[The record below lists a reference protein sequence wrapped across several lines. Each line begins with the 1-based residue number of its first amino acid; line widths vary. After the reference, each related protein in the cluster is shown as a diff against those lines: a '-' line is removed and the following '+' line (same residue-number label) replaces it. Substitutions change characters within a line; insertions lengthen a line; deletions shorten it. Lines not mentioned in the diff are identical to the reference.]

1 MSLLSTLATELEQM
15 ATAGTLKRELA
26 MKSPQGPVVEVEGK
40 GEVIM
45 LTSNNYL
52 GLADHPAI
60 IEAAEKAERDY
71 GYGLAS
77 VRFICGT
84 QTIHR
89 QLEARI
95 SQFFGTEDTILYG
108 SCWNANEG
116 LFQTVAL
123 EQDAI
128 ISDELNHA
136 SIIDGVRL
144 AKARK
149 ERFKNRDMGDLRRA
163 LEATKDARNKVL
175 VTDGVFSMEGSLAP
189 LPEMIELAKQYG
201 AFFVVDDSHGT
212 GVVGKRGRG
221 TGEELGVFGKIDAY
235 TSTLGKALGGSHG
248 GFTTGPKT
256 LVEYLRQKSRPY
268 LFSNTLP
275 PAVVMGSLAA
285 IDLLEKDT
293 SLVSRLRDNTTYFRK
308 QLTSKNVRVREGI
321 HPIVPILIGDTAKAI
336 AMSAQLLDRGVY
348 VSGFGF
354 PVVPQGQ
361 ARLRCQIS
369 AAHTREHLDRAIAA
383 IVDVVRSGERPSRP
397 QSPGVSPGD

>member
-1 MSLLSTLATELEQM
+1 MPLISTLSAELDQM
-15 ATAGTLKRELA
+15 TTAGTMKHELTLEG
-26 MKSPQGPVVEVEGK
+26 PQGAVVDVTGK

-52 GLADHPAI
+52 GLANHPAI
-60 IEAAEKAERDY
+60 VEAAERAERDY

-89 QLEARI
+89 ELEQRIAR
-95 SQFFGTEDTILYG
+95 FFGTEDTILYG

-136 SIIDGVRL
+136 SIIDGIRL
-144 AKARK
+144 SKARK
-149 ERFKNRDMGDLRRA
+149 ERFRNRDMNDLRRA
-163 LEATKDARNKVL
+163 LEATRDARNRL
-175 VTDGVFSMEGSLAP
+175 VMTDGVFSMEGSLAP
-189 LPEMIELAKQYG
+189 LPEMIELTRQYD
-201 AFFVVDDSHGT
+201 AFLVVDESHGT
-212 GVVGKRGRG
+212 GVLGRTGRG
-221 TGEELGVFGKIDAY
+221 TAEELGVFGKIDAY

-248 GFTTGPKT
+248 GFTTGPKV
-256 LVEYLRQKSRPY
+256 LVDYLRQKSRPY

-275 PAVVMGSLAA
+275 PAVVLGSMAA
-285 IDLLEKDT
+285 LDLLEKDA
-293 SLVSRLRDNTTYFRK
+293 SLVTKLHENTKHFRSALK
-308 QLTSKNVRVREGI
+308 ARGVTVREGI
-321 HPIVPILIGDTAKAI
+321 HPIVPIIIGDTAKAI
-336 AMSAQLLDRGVY
+336 AISKELLDRGVY

-369 AAHTREHLDRAIAA
+369 AAHTREQLDRSVEA
-383 IVDVVRSGERPSRP
+383 IVEVAAKH
-397 QSPGVSPGD
+397 GVIS

>member
-1 MSLLSTLATELEQM
+1 MSLLSTLSDELQQM
-15 ATAGTLKRELA
+15 TAAGTLKRELSLE
-26 MKSPQGPVVEVEGK
+26 SPQGPVVRIEGF
-40 GEVIM
+40 GEVVM

-52 GLADHPAI
+52 GLANHPAI
-60 IEAAEKAERDY
+60 VEAAEKAERDY

-89 QLEARI
+89 VLEERI
-95 SQFFGTEDTILYG
+95 AAFFGTEDTILYG

-116 LFQTVAL
+116 LFQTIAT
-123 EQDAI
+123 EPDAI

-136 SIIDGVRL
+136 SIIDGIRL
-144 AKARK
+144 SKARK

-163 LEATKDARNKVL
+163 LEATKETRNKL
-175 VTDGVFSMEGSLAP
+175 IMTDGVFSMEGSLAP
-189 LPEMIELAKQYG
+189 LPEMIELSREYG
-201 AFFVVDDSHGT
+201 AFLVVDESHGT
-212 GVVGKRGRG
+212 GVLGKTGRG
-221 TGEELGVFGKIDAY
+221 TAEELGVFGQIDAY

-248 GFTTGPKT
+248 GFTTGPKV
-256 LVEYLRQKSRPY
+256 LIEYLRQKSRPY

-275 PAVVMGSLAA
+275 PAVVMGSMAA
-285 IDLLEKDT
+285 FDLVEND
-293 SLVSRLRDNTTYFRK
+293 SSFVERLHENTKYFRE
-308 QLTSKNVRVREGI
+308 QLTAKGVNVRPGI

-336 AMSAQLLDRGVY
+336 SMSQELLKRGVY

-369 AAHTREHLDRAIAA
+369 AAHTREHLDKAIGA
-383 IVDVVRSGERPSRP
+383 IVEVTRA
-397 QSPGVSPGD
+397 

>member
-1 MSLLSTLATELEQM
+1 MSLISTLQTELDQM
-15 ATAGTLKRELA
+15 SAAGTLKRELL
-26 MKSPQGPVVEVEGK
+26 MKSPQGAVVDVEGF

-60 IEAAEKAERDY
+60 AEAAEKGERDY

-89 QLEARI
+89 KLEERI
-95 SQFFGTEDTILYG
+95 ANFFGTEDTILYG

-116 LFQTVAL
+116 LFQTIAQ

-144 AKARK
+144 AKAKK
-149 ERFKNRDMGDLRRA
+149 ERYKNRDMADLRRA
-163 LEATKDARNKVL
+163 LEATRSSRNKVI

-189 LPEMIELAKQYG
+189 LPAIIEIANEYE
-201 AFFVVDDSHGT
+201 AFLVVDDSHAT
-212 GVVGKRGRG
+212 GVLGRTGRG
-221 TGEELGVFGKIDAY
+221 TGEELGVFDKIDAH

-256 LVEYLRQKSRPY
+256 LIDYLRQRSRPY

-285 IDLLEKDT
+285 FDLLENAPT
-293 SLVSRLRDNTTYFRK
+293 FLARLRENTAYFRQ
-308 QLTSKNVRVREGI
+308 QLTSKGVTVREGI
-321 HPIVPILIGDTAKAI
+321 HPIVPIIIGDTAKAI
-336 AMSAQLLDRGVY
+336 AISAELLTRGVY

-354 PVVPQGQ
+354 PVVPQGA

-369 AAHTREHLDRAIAA
+369 AAHTREHLDRAIEA
-383 IVDVVRSGERPSRP
+383 IVEVGRKFEVVG
-397 QSPGVSPGD
+397 

>member
-1 MSLLSTLATELEQM
+1 MTLLTTLSAELDAM
-15 ATAGTLKRELA
+15 ASAGTLKREL
-26 MKSPQGPVVEVEGK
+26 SLTGPQGPVVQIEGR
-40 GEVIM
+40 GEILM

-60 IEAAEKAERDY
+60 VEAAEKAERDY

-89 QLEARI
+89 ELEQRIAR
-95 SQFFGTEDTILYG
+95 FFGTEDSILYG

-116 LFQTVAL
+116 LFQTIAQ

-128 ISDELNHA
+128 VSDELNHA

-149 ERFKNRDMGDLRRA
+149 ERYKNRDVDDLHR
-163 LEATKDARNKVL
+163 LLHATKDARNRV
-175 VTDGVFSMEGSLAP
+175 VMTDGVFSMEGSLAP
-189 LPEMIELAKQYG
+189 LPELIDLCREHD

-212 GVVGKRGRG
+212 GVLGATGRG

-256 LVEYLRQKSRPY
+256 LIDYLRQKSRPY

-293 SLVSRLRDNTTYFRK
+293 SLVARLRENTAYFRA
-308 QLTSKNVRVREGI
+308 QLTARGVKVREGI
-321 HPIVPILIGDTAKAI
+321 HPIVPILIGDTAKAM
-336 AMSAQLLDRGVY
+336 AMSNELLDRGVY

-354 PVVPQGQ
+354 PVVPQGA

-369 AAHTREHLDRAIAA
+369 AAHTREHLDTAIEA
-383 IVDVVRSGERPSRP
+383 IVSLAEKY
-397 QSPGVSPGD
+397 GVLASA

>member
-1 MSLLSTLATELEQM
+1 MSLLSTLQSDLEQM
-15 ATAGTLKRELA
+15 RESGTLKRELQL
-26 MKSPQGPVVEVEGK
+26 KGPQGPLVEVEGF

-60 IEAAEKAERDY
+60 LEAAEKGERDF

-89 QLEARI
+89 KLEEKIAE
-95 SQFFGTEDTILYG
+95 FLGTEDTILYG

-136 SIIDGVRL
+136 SIIDGIRL

-149 ERFKNRDMGDLRRA
+149 ERYKNRDLDDLRRA
-163 LEATKDARNKVL
+163 LEATKDARNRL
-175 VTDGVFSMEGSLAP
+175 VMTDGVFSMEGSLAP
-189 LPEMIELAKQYG
+189 LPEMVELAREHG
-201 AFFVVDDSHGT
+201 AFLVVDDSHGT
-212 GVVGKRGRG
+212 GVLGATARG
-221 TGEELGVFGKIDAY
+221 TPEELGVFGRIDAY

-248 GFTTGPKT
+248 GFTTGPKV
-256 LVEYLRQKSRPY
+256 LIEYLRQKSRPY

-285 IDLLEKDT
+285 IELVQNDT
-293 SLVSRLRDNTTYFRK
+293 SFVTRLRENTRHFRSE
-308 QLTSKNVRVREGI
+308 LTAKGVRVREGI

-336 AMSAQLLDRGVY
+336 AMSNELLTRGVY

-369 AAHTREHLDRAIAA
+369 AAHTREHLDRAIGA
-383 IVDVVRSGERPSRP
+383 IVELAGKY
-397 QSPGVSPGD
+397 GVLAA

>member
-1 MSLLSTLATELEQM
+1 MKLWGPRYDPPMTLLATLSEELHQM
-15 ATAGTLKRELA
+15 STAGTLKRELA
-26 MKSPQGPVVEVEGK
+26 LKGPQGAVVEVEGL

-52 GLADHPAI
+52 GLANHPAI
-60 IEAAEKAERDY
+60 VEAAEKAERDY

-89 QLEARI
+89 DLELKIAE
-95 SQFFGTEDTILYG
+95 FLGTEDTILYG

-116 LFQTVAL
+116 LFQTVAT
-123 EQDAI
+123 ETDAI

-144 AKARK
+144 SKARK
-149 ERFKNRDMGDLRRA
+149 ERYKNRDLDDLRRA
-163 LEATKDARNKVL
+163 LEATKDARNKLV

-189 LPEMIELAKQYG
+189 LPEIIELTREYG
-201 AFFVVDDSHGT
+201 AFLVVDESHGT
-212 GVVGKRGRG
+212 GVLGKTGRG
-221 TGEELGVFGKIDAY
+221 TPEEQGVFGKIDCY

-248 GFTTGPKT
+248 GFTTGPRV
-256 LVEYLRQKSRPY
+256 LVDYLRQKSRPY

-275 PAVVMGSLAA
+275 PAVVMGSMAA
-285 IDLLEKDT
+285 IDLVQNDH
-293 SLVSRLRDNTTYFRK
+293 SYVDRLRDNTRYFRE
-308 QLTSKNVRVREGI
+308 QLTARGVRVREGI
-321 HPIVPILIGDTAKAI
+321 SPIVPIIIGDTAKAI
-336 AMSAQLLDRGVY
+336 SMSQELLKRGVY

-354 PVVPQGQ
+354 PVVPQGA

-369 AAHTREHLDRAIAA
+369 AAHTREHLDRAIQA
-383 IVDVVRSGERPSRP
+383 ISDVALNA
-397 QSPGVSPGD
+397 

>member
-1 MSLLSTLATELEQM
+1 MTLLSTLSEELSQM
-15 ATAGTLKRELA
+15 QAAGTMKRELA
-26 MKSPQGPVVEVEGK
+26 LKGPQGPVVEVEGI
-40 GEVIM
+40 GEVVM

-52 GLADHPAI
+52 GLANHPQI
-60 IEAAEKAERDY
+60 VEAAEKAERDF

-89 QLEARI
+89 ELEQRI
-95 SQFFGTEDTILYG
+95 AQFFGTEDTILYG

-116 LFQTVAL
+116 LFQTVTT

-136 SIIDGVRL
+136 SIIDGIRL
-144 AKARK
+144 AKSRK
-149 ERFKNRDMGDLRRA
+149 ERYKNRDLADLRRA
-163 LEATKDARNKVL
+163 LEATKDARNRL
-175 VTDGVFSMEGSLAP
+175 VMTDGVFSMEGSLAP
-189 LPEMIELAKQYG
+189 LPEMVEMTREYD
-201 AFFVVDDSHGT
+201 AFLVVDESHGT
-212 GVVGKRGRG
+212 GVLGKTGRG
-221 TGEELGVFGKIDAY
+221 TAEELGVFGKIDAY

-285 IDLLEKDT
+285 FDILEKDPSFMT
-293 SLVSRLRDNTTYFRK
+293 RLADNTRYFRE
-308 QLTSKNVRVREGI
+308 QLTARGVKVREGI
-321 HPIVPILIGDTAKAI
+321 HPIVPIIIGDTAKAI
-336 AMSAQLLDRGVY
+336 SMSQELLRRGVY

-369 AAHTREHLDRAIAA
+369 AAHTREHLDRAINA
-383 IVDVVRSGERPSRP
+383 IAEVALG
-397 QSPGVSPGD
+397 

>member
-1 MSLLSTLATELEQM
+1 MPLLDTLAAELDAM
-15 ATAGTLKRELA
+15 ASAGTLKRELFL
-26 MKSPQGPVVEVEGK
+26 KSPQGPVVQIEGR
-40 GEVIM
+40 GEILM

-60 IEAAEKAERDY
+60 VEAAEKGERDY

-89 QLEARI
+89 ELEQRI
-95 SQFFGTEDTILYG
+95 AQFFGTEDSILYG

-116 LFQTVAL
+116 LFQTIAQ

-128 ISDELNHA
+128 VSDELNHA

-149 ERFKNRDMGDLRRA
+149 ERYKNGDVDDLHR
-163 LEATKDARNKVL
+163 LLHATKDARNV
-175 VTDGVFSMEGSLAP
+175 VVMTDGVFSMEGSLAP
-189 LPEMIELAKQYG
+189 LPELIDLCHEHG

-212 GVVGKRGRG
+212 GVLGATGRG

-256 LVEYLRQKSRPY
+256 LIDYLRQKSRPY

-293 SLVSRLRDNTTYFRK
+293 SFV
-308 QLTSKNVRVREGI
+308 
-321 HPIVPILIGDTAKAI
+321 
-336 AMSAQLLDRGVY
+336 
-348 VSGFGF
+348 
-354 PVVPQGQ
+354 
-361 ARLRCQIS
+361 ARLRENT
-369 AAHTREHLDRAIAA
+369 AYFRAQLTARG
-383 IVDVVRSGERPSRP
+383 VKVR
-397 QSPGVSPGD
+397 

>member
-1 MSLLSTLATELEQM
+1 MSLLSTLDAELAQM
-15 ATAGTLKRELA
+15 SQSGTMKRELP
-26 MKSPQGPVVEVEGK
+26 MKSPQGPLVEVEGK

-52 GLADHPAI
+52 GLANHPAI
-60 IEAAEKAERDY
+60 VEAAEKAERDY

-89 QLEARI
+89 ELEQRIAR
-95 SQFFGTEDTILYG
+95 FFGTEDTILYG

-116 LFQTVAL
+116 LFQTIVQ

-144 AKARK
+144 AKSRK
-149 ERFKNRDMGDLRRA
+149 ERFKNRDLDDLRRA
-163 LEATKDARNKVL
+163 LEATKDARNRVV

-189 LPEMIELAKQYG
+189 LAGEVELTREYG
-201 AFFVVDDSHGT
+201 AFFVVDDSHAT
-212 GVVGKRGRG
+212 GVLGRTGRG

-248 GFTTGPKT
+248 GFTTGPNT

-275 PAVVMGSLAA
+275 PAVVMGSMAA
-285 IDLLEKDT
+285 FDLLEKDST
-293 SLVSRLRDNTTYFRK
+293 LVQRLRENTTYFRN
-308 QLTSKNVRVREGI
+308 QLTSKGVKVREGV
-321 HPIVPILIGDTAKAI
+321 HPIVPIMIGDTAKAI
-336 AMSAQLLDRGVY
+336 SMSRELLDRGVY
-348 VSGFGF
+348 VSGFGY
-354 PVVPQGQ
+354 PVVPQGT

-383 IVDVVRSGERPSRP
+383 IVDVVTRSGAGS
-397 QSPGVSPGD
+397 

>member
-1 MSLLSTLATELEQM
+1 MKDFCLSRYDPRMSLIETLSQELETM
-15 ATAGTLKRELA
+15 SAAGTLKHELA
-26 MKSPQGPVVEVEGK
+26 LKGPQGAVVDVEGL

-52 GLADHPAI
+52 GLANHPAI
-60 IEAAEKAERDY
+60 VEAAEKAERDF

-89 QLEARI
+89 QLEEKIAE
-95 SQFFGTEDTILYG
+95 FFGTEDTILYG

-116 LFQTVAL
+116 LFQTVTTD
-123 EQDAI
+123 EDAI

-149 ERFKNRDMGDLRRA
+149 ERYKNRDLDDLRRA
-163 LEATKDARNKVL
+163 LEATRDARNRL
-175 VTDGVFSMEGSLAP
+175 VMTDGVFSMEGSLAP
-189 LPEMIELAKQYG
+189 LPELIDITREYD
-201 AFFVVDDSHGT
+201 AFFVVDESHGT
-212 GVVGKRGRG
+212 GVLGKTGRG
-221 TGEELGVFGKIDAY
+221 TAEELGVFGKIDAY

-248 GFTTGPKT
+248 GFTTGPKA

-285 IDLLEKDT
+285 LDLIQKDT
-293 SLVSRLRDNTTYFRK
+293 SFMERLHENTRYFRE
-308 QLTSKNVRVREGI
+308 QLTAKGVKIREGI
-321 HPIVPILIGDTAKAI
+321 HPIVPILIGDTARAI
-336 AMSAQLLDRGVY
+336 AMSKELLRRGVY

-361 ARLRCQIS
+361 ARLRCQVS

-383 IVDVVRSGERPSRP
+383 IVDVATG
-397 QSPGVSPGD
+397 

>member
-1 MSLLSTLATELEQM
+1 MSLLQTLSQELQQM
-15 ATAGTLKRELA
+15 SSAGTLKREL
-26 MKSPQGPVVEVEGK
+26 KLKGPQGAIVDVDGF

-52 GLADHPAI
+52 GLADHPGI
-60 IEAAEKAERDY
+60 VEAAEKAERDY

-89 QLEARI
+89 TLEEKIAE
-95 SQFFGTEDTILYG
+95 FLGTEDTILYG

-123 EQDAI
+123 EEDAI

-136 SIIDGVRL
+136 SIIDGIRL
-144 AKARK
+144 AKAKK
-149 ERFKNRDMGDLRRA
+149 ERYKNRDVDDLRRA
-163 LEATKDARNKVL
+163 LEATKDARNKL
-175 VTDGVFSMEGSLAP
+175 VMTDGVFSMEGSLAP
-189 LPEMIELAKQYG
+189 LPEMVELTREHG
-201 AFFVVDDSHGT
+201 AFLVVDDSHGT
-212 GVVGKRGRG
+212 GVLGKTARG
-221 TGEELGVFGKIDAY
+221 TAEELGVFGKIDAY

-248 GFTTGPKT
+248 GFTTGPKV
-256 LVEYLRQKSRPY
+256 LIEYLRQKSRPY

-275 PAVVMGSLAA
+275 PAVVMGSIAA
-285 IDLLEKDT
+285 IDLVQRDHSFVT
-293 SLVSRLRDNTTYFRK
+293 RLRENTQYFRA
-308 QLTSKNVRVREGI
+308 QLTQHGVPVREGI

-336 AMSAQLLDRGVY
+336 TMSNELLTRGVY

-354 PVVPQGQ
+354 PVVPQGA

-369 AAHTREHLDRAIAA
+369 AAHTREHLDRAIGA
-383 IVDVVRSGERPSRP
+383 IVELAGKYDVLAA
-397 QSPGVSPGD
+397 

>member
-1 MSLLSTLATELEQM
+1 MSLLPTLASELEQM
-15 ATAGTLKRELA
+15 RAAGTLKRELP
-26 MKSPQGPVVEVEGK
+26 MKSPQGAVVEVEGK

-45 LTSNNYL
+45 LTSNSYL

-60 IEAAEKAERDY
+60 VEAAEKAERDY

-84 QTIHR
+84 LTIHH
-89 QLEARI
+89 QLEERIAR
-95 SQFFGTEDTILYG
+95 FFGTEDAILYG

-116 LFQTVAL
+116 LFQTIAL

-136 SIIDGVRL
+136 SIIDGIRL

-149 ERFKNRDMGDLRRA
+149 ERFRNRDMTDLRRA
-163 LEATKDARNKVL
+163 LEATKDARSRLV

-189 LPEMIELAKQYG
+189 LPEMIALAKQFD
-201 AFFVVDDSHGT
+201 AFLVVDDSHGT
-212 GVVGKRGRG
+212 GVLGRTGRG
-221 TGEELGVFGKIDAY
+221 TAEELGVFGKIDAY

-248 GFTTGPKT
+248 GFTTGPKV

-268 LFSNTLP
+268 LFSNTVP

-285 IDLLEKDT
+285 LDLLEKDST
-293 SLVSRLRDNTTYFRK
+293 LVTRLRENTTYFRQ
-308 QLTSKNVRVREGI
+308 QLTAKDVNVREGI

-336 AMSAQLLDRGVY
+336 AMSAELLDRGVY

-354 PVVPQGQ
+354 PVVPQGA

-369 AAHTREHLDRAIAA
+369 AAHTREHLDRAISA
-383 IVDVVRSGERPSRP
+383 IAEVAEKYDVRRK
-397 QSPGVSPGD
+397 

>member
-1 MSLLSTLATELEQM
+1 MTLLSTLSSELDQM
-15 ATAGTLKRELA
+15 TQAGTLKRELP

-52 GLADHPAI
+52 GLANHPAI
-60 IEAAEKAERDY
+60 VEASEKGERDY

-89 QLEARI
+89 QLEERI
-95 SQFFGTEDTILYG
+95 AAFFGTEDTILYG

-116 LFQTVAL
+116 LFQTIAL

-136 SIIDGVRL
+136 SIIDGIRL

-149 ERFKNRDMGDLRRA
+149 ERFKNRDMNDLRRA
-163 LEATKDARNKVL
+163 LEATRDARNRVV

-189 LPEMIELAKQYG
+189 LSEMVGLAKEFG
-201 AFFVVDDSHGT
+201 AFFVVDESHGT
-212 GVVGKRGRG
+212 GVLGATGRG
-221 TGEELGVFGKIDAY
+221 TAEELGVFGKIDAY

-248 GFTTGPKT
+248 GFTTGPKV
-256 LVEYLRQKSRPY
+256 LVDYLPQKSRPY

-285 IDLLEKDT
+285 LDLLEKDA
-293 SLVSRLRDNTTYFRK
+293 S
-308 QLTSKNVRVREGI
+308 
-321 HPIVPILIGDTAKAI
+321 IV
-336 AMSAQLLDRGVY
+336 Q
-348 VSGFGF
+348 
-354 PVVPQGQ
+354 
-361 ARLRCQIS
+361 
-369 AAHTREHLDRAIAA
+369 
-383 IVDVVRSGERPSRP
+383 
-397 QSPGVSPGD
+397 

>member
-1 MSLLSTLATELEQM
+1 MNTLLSTLSAELESM
-15 ATAGTLKRELA
+15 SSAGTLKRELPL
-26 MKSPQGPVVEVEGK
+26 KSAQGPLVEIEGL

-60 IEAAEKAERDY
+60 VEAAEKAERDF

-89 QLEARI
+89 QLEERI
-95 SQFFGTEDTILYG
+95 AEFFGTEDTILYG

-128 ISDELNHA
+128 VSDELNHA
-136 SIIDGVRL
+136 SIIDGIRL
-144 AKARK
+144 SKARK

-163 LEATKDARNKVL
+163 LEATKDTRNKV
-175 VTDGVFSMEGSLAP
+175 VMTDGVFSMEGSLAP
-189 LPEMIELAKQYG
+189 LPEMIELTREYG
-201 AFFVVDDSHGT
+201 AFLVVDESHGT
-212 GVVGKRGRG
+212 GVLGATGRG
-221 TGEELGVFGKIDAY
+221 TPEELGVFGKIDAY

-248 GFTTGPKT
+248 GFTTGPNV

-275 PAVVMGSLAA
+275 PAVVLGSLAA
-285 IDLLEKDT
+285 IDLVDKDP
-293 SLVSRLRDNTTYFRK
+293 SFVGRLRENTAYFRA
-308 QLTSKNVRVREGI
+308 QLTAKGVRVREGI

-336 AMSAQLLDRGVY
+336 AMSKELLTRGVY

-354 PVVPQGQ
+354 PVVPQGA

-383 IVDVVRSGERPSRP
+383 IVEVAA
-397 QSPGVSPGD
+397 QFGVLESAA

>member
-1 MSLLSTLATELEQM
+1 MPLTDTLHAELDEMSR
-15 ATAGTLKRELA
+15 AGTIKRELILKGA
-26 MKSPQGPVVEVEGK
+26 QGPVVDVEGI

-52 GLADHPAI
+52 GLADHPVI
-60 IEAAEKAERDY
+60 VEAAEKAERDF

-89 QLEARI
+89 ELEQRI
-95 SQFFGTEDTILYG
+95 ASFFGTEDTILYG

-116 LFQTVAL
+116 LFQTVTTAD
-123 EQDAI
+123 DAI

-136 SIIDGVRL
+136 SIIDGIRL

-149 ERFKNRDMGDLRRA
+149 ERYRNRDMGDLRRA
-163 LEATKDARNKVL
+163 LEATRDARNRMIM
-175 VTDGVFSMEGSLAP
+175 TDGVFSMEGSFAP
-189 LPEMIELAKQYG
+189 LPEMIRLAREFD
-201 AFFVVDDSHGT
+201 AFLVVDDSHGT
-212 GVVGKRGRG
+212 GVLGSTGRG
-221 TGEELGVFGKIDAY
+221 TGEELGVQNEIDAW

-248 GFTTGPKT
+248 GFTTGPRV
-256 LVEYLRQKSRPY
+256 LVDYLRQKSRPY

-285 IDLLEKDT
+285 IDLLEKD
-293 SLVSRLRDNTTYFRK
+293 SSIVERLRDNTKYFR
-308 QLTSKNVRVREGI
+308 SKLGERGVNVREGN
-321 HPIVPILIGDTAKAI
+321 HPIVPIIIGDTAKAI
-336 AMSAQLLDRGVY
+336 SMSRELLQKGVY

-361 ARLRCQIS
+361 ARLRCQVS
-369 AAHTREHLDRAIAA
+369 AAHTREHLDRAVDAIAGLA
-383 IVDVVRSGERPSRP
+383 
-397 QSPGVSPGD
+397 

>member
-1 MSLLSTLATELEQM
+1 MKLLTTLQQELDQM
-15 ATAGTLKRELA
+15 TAAGTMKRELA
-26 MKSPQGPVVEVEGK
+26 LKGPQGAAVEVEGF

-60 IEAAEKAERDY
+60 VEAAEKAERDY

-84 QTIHR
+84 QTIHKK
-89 QLEARI
+89 LEERI
-95 SQFFGTEDTILYG
+95 STFFGTEDTILYG

-116 LFQTVAL
+116 LFQTVAQ

-136 SIIDGVRL
+136 SIIDGIRL
-144 AKARK
+144 SKAKK
-149 ERFKNRDMGDLRRA
+149 ERFRNRDLGDLRRA
-163 LEATKDARNKVL
+163 LESTKDSRNRL
-175 VTDGVFSMEGSLAP
+175 IMTDGVFSMEGSLAP
-189 LPEMIELAKQYG
+189 LPEMVDLAREHE
-201 AFFVVDDSHGT
+201 AFLVVDESHGT
-212 GVVGKRGRG
+212 GVLGSTGRG
-221 TGEELGVFGKIDAY
+221 TAEELGVFGKIDAY

-248 GFTTGPKT
+248 GFTTGPKV

-285 IDLLEKDT
+285 FDLLEKDASFVT
-293 SLVSRLRDNTTYFRK
+293 RLHENTRYFRE
-308 QLTSKNVRVREGI
+308 QLTSKGVTVREGI

-336 AMSAQLLDRGVY
+336 AMSKKLLERGVY

-383 IVDVVRSGERPSRP
+383 IVEVT
-397 QSPGVSPGD
+397 QA

>member
-1 MSLLSTLATELEQM
+1 MSLLETLSEELEQM
-15 ATAGTLKRELA
+15 SSAGTLKRELA
-26 MKSPQGPVVEVEGK
+26 LKGPQGPVVDVEGF

-60 IEAAEKAERDY
+60 VEAAEKAERDY

-89 QLEARI
+89 QLEEKIAE
-95 SQFFGTEDTILYG
+95 FLGTEDTILYG

-116 LFQTVAL
+116 LFQTIAT
-123 EQDAI
+123 EEDAI

-136 SIIDGVRL
+136 SIIDGIRL

-149 ERFKNRDMGDLRRA
+149 ERYKNRDLSDLKRA
-163 LEATKDARNKVL
+163 FEATRDARNRV
-175 VTDGVFSMEGSLAP
+175 VMTDGVFSMEGSLAP
-189 LPEMIELAKQYG
+189 LPELVELAREHN
-201 AFFVVDDSHGT
+201 AFLVVDDSHGT
-212 GVVGKRGRG
+212 GVLGKTGRG
-221 TGEELGVFGKIDAY
+221 TAEELGVFGKIDAY

-248 GFTTGPKT
+248 GFTTGPKV

-285 IDLLEKDT
+285 IELLQKDT
-293 SLVSRLRDNTTYFRK
+293 SFITRLHENTAHFRS
-308 QLTSKNVRVREGI
+308 QLTARGVRVREGI

-336 AMSAQLLDRGVY
+336 SMSRELLKRGVY

-369 AAHTREHLDRAIAA
+369 AAHTREHLDRAIDA
-383 IVDVVRSGERPSRP
+383 IVDVVSAA
-397 QSPGVSPGD
+397 

>member
-1 MSLLSTLATELEQM
+1 MTLLSTLSAELDSM
-15 ATAGTLKRELA
+15 TSAGTMKRELA
-26 MKSPQGPVVEVEGK
+26 RKGPQGAVVEVEGV

-52 GLADHPAI
+52 GLADHPQI
-60 IEAAEKAERDY
+60 LEAAEKAERDY

-84 QTIHR
+84 QTIHHE
-89 QLEARI
+89 LEERI
-95 SQFFGTEDTILYG
+95 AAFLGTEDTILYG
-108 SCWNANEG
+108 SAWNANEG
-116 LFQTVAL
+116 LFQTVAT

-136 SIIDGVRL
+136 SIIDGIRL

-149 ERFKNRDMGDLRRA
+149 ERYRNRDMGDLRRA
-163 LEATKDARNKVL
+163 LETTRDARNKL
-175 VTDGVFSMEGSLAP
+175 IMTDGVFSMEGSLAP
-189 LPEMIELAKQYG
+189 LPEMVELAREFG
-201 AFFVVDDSHGT
+201 AFLVVDDSHAT
-212 GVVGKRGRG
+212 GVLGKRGRG

-248 GFTTGPKT
+248 GFTTGPRV

-268 LFSNTLP
+268 LFSNALP
-275 PAVVMGSLAA
+275 PGVVMGSIAA
-285 IDLLEKDT
+285 LDLIEKDT
-293 SLVSRLRDNTTYFRK
+293 SLIDRLHENTRYFRES
-308 QLTSKNVRVREGI
+308 LTSRGVQVRPGT
-321 HPIVPILIGDTAKAI
+321 HPIVPIIIGDTAKAI
-336 AMSAQLLDRGVY
+336 TMSQELLRRGVY

-369 AAHTREHLDRAIAA
+369 AAHTREHLDRAIHA
-383 IVDVVRSGERPSRP
+383 ISEIALNA
-397 QSPGVSPGD
+397 

>member
-1 MSLLSTLATELEQM
+1 MSLVATLSAELDEM
-15 ATAGTLKRELA
+15 SSAGTLKHEL
-26 MKSPQGPVVEVEGK
+26 KLTSPQGPVVDVEGR
-40 GEVIM
+40 GAVIM

-89 QLEARI
+89 VLEQRI
-95 SQFFGTEDTILYG
+95 AEFFGTEDTILYG

-116 LFQTVAL
+116 LFQTIAL

-136 SIIDGVRL
+136 SIIDGIRL
-144 AKARK
+144 SKARK
-149 ERFKNRDMGDLRRA
+149 ERFKNRDVSDLRRA
-163 LEATKDARNKVL
+163 LEATRDARNKL
-175 VTDGVFSMEGSLAP
+175 IMSDGVFSMEGSLAP
-189 LPEMIELAKQYG
+189 LPEMIDLAKEFD
-201 AFFVVDDSHGT
+201 AFVVVDDSHGT
-212 GVVGKRGRG
+212 GVLGKTGRG

-248 GFTTGPKT
+248 GFTTGPRA
-256 LVEYLRQKSRPY
+256 LVDYLRQKSRPY

-275 PAVVMGSLAA
+275 PAVVMGSIAA
-285 IDLLEKDT
+285 LDLLEKDASFVT
-293 SLVSRLRDNTTYFRK
+293 RLRDNTTYFRS
-308 QLTSKNVRVREGI
+308 QLTQRGVRVREGI

-336 AMSAQLLDRGVY
+336 SMSAELLNRGVY

-354 PVVPQGQ
+354 PVVPQGA

-369 AAHTREHLDRAIAA
+369 AAHTREHLDKAIEA
-383 IVDVVRSGERPSRP
+383 IVSVHAERSETSLEHPR
-397 QSPGVSPGD
+397 

>member
-1 MSLLSTLATELEQM
+1 MTLIDSLSTELRQM
-15 ATAGTLKRELA
+15 SDAGTLKRELFLE
-26 MKSPQGPVVEVEGK
+26 SPQGPIVEVEGR
-40 GEVIM
+40 GEVLM

-84 QTIHR
+84 QTIHK
-89 QLEARI
+89 QLEERIAR
-95 SQFFGTEDTILYG
+95 FFDTEDTILYG

-116 LFQTVAL
+116 LFQTIATD
-123 EQDAI
+123 QDAI

-136 SIIDGVRL
+136 SIIDGIRL
-144 AKARK
+144 AKSRK

-163 LEATKDARNKVL
+163 LEATRDARNRVV

-189 LPEMIELAKQYG
+189 LPEMVELSKELD
-201 AFFVVDDSHGT
+201 AFLVVDDSHGT
-212 GVVGKRGRG
+212 GVLGKTGRG
-221 TGEELGVFGKIDAY
+221 TPEELGVFGKIDAY

-248 GFTTGPKT
+248 GFTTGPRS

-285 IDLLEKDT
+285 FDILEKDSSFVT
-293 SLVSRLRDNTTYFRK
+293 RLHENTAYFRRE
-308 QLTSKNVRVREGI
+308 LTSRGVEVREGI
-321 HPIVPILIGDTAKAI
+321 HPIVPIIIGDTAKAI
-336 AMSAQLLDRGVY
+336 AMSKTLLDRFGVY

-354 PVVPQGQ
+354 PVVPQGA

-383 IVDVVRSGERPSRP
+383 IAEVVISH
-397 QSPGVSPGD
+397 

>member
-1 MSLLSTLATELEQM
+1 MIRAMSLLDTLQSELNAM
-15 ATAGTLKRELA
+15 TTAGTLKRELA
-26 MKSPQGPVVEVEGK
+26 LKGPQGAVVEVEGI

-52 GLADHPAI
+52 GLANHPAI
-60 IEAAEKAERDY
+60 VEAAEKAERDY

-89 QLEARI
+89 ELEQKIAE
-95 SQFFGTEDTILYG
+95 FFGTEDTILYG

-116 LFQTVAL
+116 LFQTVMT
-123 EQDAI
+123 EEDAI

-149 ERFKNRDMGDLRRA
+149 ERYRNRDLSDLRRA
-163 LEATKDARNKVL
+163 LEATRDARTKL
-175 VTDGVFSMEGSLAP
+175 VMTDGVFSMEGSLAP
-189 LPEMIELAKQYG
+189 LPELIDITREHG
-201 AFFVVDDSHGT
+201 AFLVVDESHGT
-212 GVVGKRGRG
+212 GVLGGTGRG
-221 TGEELGVFGKIDAY
+221 TAEELGVFGKIDAY

-248 GFTTGPKT
+248 GFTTGPKP

-285 IDLLEKDT
+285 LDLIQKDT
-293 SLVSRLRDNTTYFRK
+293 SFMDRLHDNTRYFRA
-308 QLTSKNVRVREGI
+308 QLTAKGVTVREGI
-321 HPIVPILIGDTAKAI
+321 HPIVPILIGDTARAI
-336 AMSAQLLDRGVY
+336 AMSKELLRRGVY

-383 IVDVVRSGERPSRP
+383 IVEVAKG
-397 QSPGVSPGD
+397 

>member
-1 MSLLSTLATELEQM
+1 MTLITTLASELDAM
-15 ATAGTLKRELA
+15 SAAGTLKRELI
-26 MKSPQGPVVEVEGK
+26 MKSPQGAVVEVEGR

-60 IEAAEKAERDY
+60 IEAAEKAESDF

-89 QLEARI
+89 QLEQRI
-95 SQFFGTEDTILYG
+95 AQFFGTEDSILYG

-128 ISDELNHA
+128 VSDELNHA
-136 SIIDGVRL
+136 SIIDGIRL

-149 ERFKNRDMGDLRRA
+149 ERYKNRDMADLRRA
-163 LEATKDARNKVL
+163 LEATRDTRNKL
-175 VTDGVFSMEGSLAP
+175 LMTDGVFSMEGSLAP
-189 LPEMIELAKQYG
+189 LPEMVDLAREFG
-201 AFFVVDDSHGT
+201 AFLVVDESHGT
-212 GVVGKRGRG
+212 GVLGKTGRG
-221 TGEELGVFGKIDAY
+221 TAEELGVFGKIDAY

-248 GFTTGPKT
+248 GFTTGPKV
-256 LVEYLRQKSRPY
+256 LIDYLRQKSRPY

-285 IDLLEKDT
+285 LDLLEKDN
-293 SLVSRLRDNTTYFRK
+293 SLVTRLRENTTYFRT
-308 QLTSKNVRVREGI
+308 QLTSRGVKVREGI

-336 AMSAQLLDRGVY
+336 AMSGELLDRGVY

-354 PVVPQGQ
+354 PVVPQGA

-369 AAHTREHLDRAIAA
+369 AAHTREHLDRAIEA
-383 IVDVVRSGERPSRP
+383 IVSVVEKYG
-397 QSPGVSPGD
+397 

>member
-1 MSLLSTLATELEQM
+1 MSLISTLATELDSM
-15 ATAGTLKRELA
+15 SSAGTLKREL
-26 MKSPQGPVVEVEGK
+26 KLKGPQGPVVEVEGK

-60 IEAAEKAERDY
+60 VEAAEKAEHDY

-84 QTIHR
+84 QTIHTR
-89 QLEARI
+89 LEERI
-95 SQFFGTEDTILYG
+95 AQFFGTEDTILYG

-128 ISDELNHA
+128 VSDELNHA

-149 ERFKNRDMGDLRRA
+149 ERYKNRDMADLRRA
-163 LEATKDARNKVL
+163 LDATRDARNTV
-175 VTDGVFSMEGSLAP
+175 VITDGVFSMEGSLAP
-189 LPEMIELAKQYG
+189 LPEMVEICRERG
-201 AFFVVDDSHGT
+201 AFLVVDDSHAT
-212 GVVGKRGRG
+212 GVLGKTGRG

-248 GFTTGPKT
+248 GFTTGPKV

-285 IDLLEKDT
+285 IDLLEKDPGIVT
-293 SLVSRLRDNTTYFRK
+293 RLRENTTYFRS
-308 QLTSKNVRVREGI
+308 QLTAKGVKVREGI

-336 AMSAQLLDRGVY
+336 SMSLELLDRGVY

-354 PVVPQGQ
+354 PVVPQGA

-383 IVDVVRSGERPSRP
+383 IVTVAEKFDVLG
-397 QSPGVSPGD
+397 

>member
-1 MSLLSTLATELEQM
+1 MLLSTLSAELDEM
-15 ATAGTLKRELA
+15 SRSGTLKRELT
-26 MKSPQGPVVEVEGK
+26 MKSPQGAVVEVEGK
-40 GEVIM
+40 GQVIM

-60 IEAAEKAERDY
+60 VEAAEKAERDY

-77 VRFICGT
+77 VRVICGT

-89 QLEARI
+89 ELEQRIAR
-95 SQFFGTEDTILYG
+95 FFGTEDSILYG

-116 LFQTVAL
+116 LFQTIAQ

-128 ISDELNHA
+128 VSDELNHA

-149 ERFKNRDMGDLRRA
+149 ERYKNRDIADLRA
-163 LEATKDARNKVL
+163 KLDATEDARNRV
-175 VTDGVFSMEGSLAP
+175 VMTDGVFSMEGSLAP
-189 LPEMIELAKQYG
+189 LPELVEVCRERG
-201 AFFVVDDSHGT
+201 AFLVVDDSHGT
-212 GVVGKRGRG
+212 GVLGETGRG

-256 LVEYLRQKSRPY
+256 LVDYLRQRSRPY

-285 IDLLEKDT
+285 IDLLQNDMSFVT
-293 SLVSRLRDNTTYFRK
+293 RLRENTTYFRD
-308 QLTSKNVRVREGI
+308 QLT
-321 HPIVPILIGDTAKAI
+321 
-336 AMSAQLLDRGVY
+336 
-348 VSGFGF
+348 
-354 PVVPQGQ
+354 
-361 ARLRCQIS
+361 
-369 AAHTREHLDRAIAA
+369 
-383 IVDVVRSGERPSRP
+383 
-397 QSPGVSPGD
+397 